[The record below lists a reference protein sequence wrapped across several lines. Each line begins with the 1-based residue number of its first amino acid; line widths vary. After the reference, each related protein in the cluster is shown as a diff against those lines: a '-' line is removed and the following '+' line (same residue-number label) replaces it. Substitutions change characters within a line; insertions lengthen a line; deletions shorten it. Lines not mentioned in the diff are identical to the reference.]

1 MDTPVDEFR
10 RSGRS
15 SRQMTGMGDTERR
28 VADAAE
34 PARSLRRGLASV
46 ALLAV
51 LLGGLAFA
59 VPGLRDAIE
68 QTNHVGAA
76 WIALAA
82 LLELGSCLG
91 YVVAFHHVFA
101 HTPRRLAA
109 DIALSELAFGAVVPV
124 GGAGGIAIGAWV
136 VNAKG
141 GSLHAFL
148 ERSAVLFLLTSAINV
163 ATLAVVGALVAAG
176 VLPAPHP
183 LLLGLVPAVV
193 GIVAIA
199 ASLGLAAR
207 TSHMTRTDR
216 RLRWVRATA
225 QAIEATRRDLVTP
238 RWRLCGAIAYLWLD
252 IAVLWVC
259 LRAVGGAPPVGAL
272 TLAYL
277 VGYLGNVLPV
287 PGGIGVLD
295 GGLLGALVLYGAHP
309 ATAAAGVLIY
319 HAIALWLP
327 TLLGTASFL
336 RIRRTLH
343 EPATARQCAGPAP
356 VWASACGSP

>member
-1 MDTPVDEFR
+1 
-10 RSGRS
+10 
-15 SRQMTGMGDTERR
+15 MGDSELRA
-28 VADAAE
+28 ADAAE

-68 QTNHVGAA
+68 QTKHVGGA

-82 LLELGSCLG
+82 VLEFGSCLG
-91 YVVAFHHVFA
+91 YVLAFQHVFA
-101 HTPRRLAA
+101 RTPRRLAA

-136 VNAKG
+136 VRAKR
-141 GSLHAFL
+141 GSLQAFL

-163 ATLAVVGALVAAG
+163 ATLAAAGALVAAG
-176 VLPAPHP
+176 VLPSPHT

-193 GIVAIA
+193 GIATIA
-199 ASLGLAAR
+199 ASLGIPRLAAR
-207 TSHMTRTDR
+207 TSHMTRTGR
-216 RLRWVRATA
+216 RLRWLRATA
-225 QAIEATRRDLVTP
+225 QVIEATRRDLVTP

-259 LRAVGGAPPVGAL
+259 LRAVGDAPPVGAL

-327 TLLGTASFL
+327 TLLGTAAFL

-343 EPATARQCAGPAP
+343 EPATARQCPGPAP